1 MTPTPLRGD
10 DPAVLGGYRL
20 GGRLGQGGQGIVY
33 LGVKDGVQA
42 AVKLL
47 GAGPGGHGT
56 ARARFVREA
65 EAAKLV
71 ASFCTAQVLEVGMQD
86 GRPFIVSEYVPG
98 PSLHRRVAEDGP
110 LTGGALQQTA
120 VGIATALAAIH
131 QAGVVHRDLK
141 PGNVLLGPAGPRV
154 IDFGIARAL
163 DAATLTSHMVGTP
176 VYMSP
181 EQLRAAPAAPA
192 MDVFAWGATIGYAAN
207 GRPPF
212 GNDTLPVVVNR
223 VLNAEPDL
231 GSLDGLLRE
240 VVAQCLA
247 KDPRERP
254 EAHEILLRLLGYPA
268 PAAAPAPAL
277 TAQILEA
284 GQDAAVRPSERTSGL
299 PETRYSS
306 ASGGWPSATTGGF
319 APQETQPSARYRRQE
334 PPAQPAV
341 PPQRR
346 ESPAQPTVPP
356 QRREPPAQ
364 PFVPPQRHE
373 TRPHPAVPARRSEV
387 RSRRGVIWSALV
399 AAVLI
404 AVLAATVL
412 LVYRLN
418 DDGGGG
424 HETPT
429 RQPTQQST
437 WQPTQQQESP
447 YGY

>member
-1 MTPTPLRGD
+1 MTPTALRGG

-20 GGRLGQGGQGIVY
+20 SGRLGQGGQGIVY

-47 GAGPGGHGT
+47 AAGPGGDGV

-71 ASFCTAQVLEVGMQD
+71 ASFCTAQVLEVGVQD
-86 GRPFIVSEYVPG
+86 GRPFIASEYVPG

-120 VGIATALAAIH
+120 VGIATALAAVH

-163 DAATLTSHMVGTP
+163 DAATLTAHMVGTP

-181 EQLRAAPAAPA
+181 EQLRAEPAAPA

-212 GNDTLPVVVNR
+212 GNDALPVVVNR
-223 VLNAEPDL
+223 VLHSEPDL

-254 EAHEILLRLLGYPA
+254 EAYEILLRLLGCPA
-268 PAAAPAPAL
+268 PAAAPQPAL

-284 GQDAAVRPSERTSGL
+284 GQDAAIRPSERTSRL
-299 PETRYSS
+299 PETRGSS

-319 APQETQPSARYRRQE
+319 APQETQPSARCQQE
-334 PPAQPAV
+334 PTV

-346 ESPAQPTVPP
+346 EPPVQPTIPP

-364 PFVPPQRHE
+364 PFVPPQRRE
-373 TRPHPAVPARRSEV
+373 ARPHPSGPSQRCEPPPQPLVRA

-418 DDGGGG
+418 GDGGGR
-424 HETPT
+424 ETPAQ
-429 RQPTQQST
+429 QPGEQYH
-437 WQPTQQQESP
+437 QQESP

>member
-10 DPAVLGGYRL
+10 DPTLLGGYRL
-20 GGRLGQGGQGIVY
+20 SGRLGAGGQGTVY
-33 LGVKDGVQA
+33 LGSKDGVQA

-47 GAGPGGHGT
+47 TGGHEV

-71 ASFCTAQVLEVGMQD
+71 ASFCTAQVLEVGTQD
-86 GRPFIVSEYVPG
+86 GRPFIASEYVPG
-98 PSLHRRVAEDGP
+98 PSLHRKVSDDGP

-163 DAATLTSHMVGTP
+163 DAATLTAHMVGTP

-181 EQLRAAPAAPA
+181 EQLRAEPAAPA

-212 GNDTLPVVVNR
+212 GGGTLPVVVNR
-223 VLNAEPDL
+223 VLNTEPDL
-231 GSLDGLLRE
+231 GRLDGLLRE

-254 EAHEILLRLLGYPA
+254 EAHEILLRLLGCPL
-268 PAAAPAPAL
+268 PAAVPAPAL

-284 GQDAAVRPSERTSGL
+284 GQDTAVHAPQ
-299 PETRYSS
+299 TRSSS
-306 ASGGWPSATTGGF
+306 ASGGWPVETTGGF
-319 APQETQPSARYRRQE
+319 APQTTQPSI
-334 PPAQPAV
+334 

-346 ESPAQPTVPP
+346 EPPAKPFVPP

-364 PFVPPQRHE
+364 PFIPTRRPEPP
-373 TRPHPAVPARRSEV
+373 PARN
-387 RSRRGVIWSALV
+387 RSRRGVVWSALV

-412 LVYRLN
+412 LVWLN
-418 DDGGGG
+418 KDGGY
-424 HETPT
+424 ETPT
-429 RQPTQQST
+429 QQPTQQTSH
-437 WQPTQQQESP
+437 QQEPS